1 MLAAHPST
9 SSRCADDKSDIR
21 SPVGILSAMTEGA
34 YMARHWWIPVAAV
47 AVVAG
52 GAVAVAAASASPG
65 LVHHA
70 VETAAVGAPIA
81 SANAVAPGHPM
92 VASGGSSSAAA
103 AGNSAI
109 ARATKSTNWSGYAV
123 HSSKYRKISATW
135 IVPAAKCPFPK
146 AKQYAAFWVGL
157 DGYNSNSVE
166 QTGTDSDCS
175 GHTPHYYGWYEMFP
189 AAPFFFKT
197 LVKPGN
203 EMSASVT
210 FSGTDTYTLV
220 LKNLSRSWTH
230 TIVKQETG
238 LARTSAEVITEAPSS
253 TSGVL
258 PLADFGA
265 VTFSSVKV
273 SGIPIKKLNPTAIVM
288 ADSSGNAKDSTS
300 AIANDKFHN
309 TWIRRN

>member
-1 MLAAHPST
+1 
-9 SSRCADDKSDIR
+9 
-21 SPVGILSAMTEGA
+21 
-34 YMARHWWIPVAAV
+34 MARHWWIPVAAV

-65 LVHHA
+65 FVHHA

-81 SANAVAPGHPM
+81 STTPVSPGNPM
-92 VASGGSSSAAA
+92 IASGGGSAAA

-123 HSSKYRKISATW
+123 HTSKYRNVSATW
-135 IVPAAKCPFPK
+135 IQPAAKCPFPK

-189 AAPFFFKT
+189 AAPVFFKT

-220 LKNLSRSWTH
+220 LKNLSRRWTH
-230 TIVKQETG
+230 TIVKHETG
-238 LARTSAEVITEAPSS
+238 LARSP
-253 TSGVL
+253 G
-258 PLADFGA
+258 
-265 VTFSSVKV
+265 
-273 SGIPIKKLNPTAIVM
+273 
-288 ADSSGNAKDSTS
+288 
-300 AIANDKFHN
+300 
-309 TWIRRN
+309 

>member
-1 MLAAHPST
+1 
-9 SSRCADDKSDIR
+9 
-21 SPVGILSAMTEGA
+21 
-34 YMARHWWIPVAAV
+34 MARHWWIPVAAA

-81 SANAVAPGHPM
+81 STSPVAPGHPM
-92 VASGGSSSAAA
+92 VASGGSSAAA

-123 HSSKYRKISATW
+123 HTGKYRNVSATW
-135 IVPAAKCPFPK
+135 IEPAAKCPLPK

-175 GHTPHYYGWYEMFP
+175 GPTPHYYGWYEMFP
-189 AAPFFFKT
+189 AAPVFFKT

-220 LKNLSRSWTH
+220 LKNLSRGWTH
-230 TIVKQETG
+230 TIVKHETG
-238 LARTSAEVITEAPSS
+238 LARSSAEFITEAPSS
-253 TSGVL
+253 NTGVL
-258 PLADFGA
+258 PLADFGT
-265 VTFSSVKV
+265 VTFNSVRV
-273 SGIPIKKLNPTAIVM
+273 SGILLRTLKPTEIVM
-288 ADSSGNAKDSTS
+288 ADANGQAKDSTS
-300 AIANDKFHN
+300 PIANDRFHN

>member
-1 MLAAHPST
+1 MLAARPST
-9 SSRCADDKSDIR
+9 SSRGADDKTDIR
-21 SPVGILSAMTEGA
+21 SRVGILSAMTEGA
-34 YMARHWWIPVAAV
+34 YMARHWWIPVAAA

-81 SANAVAPGHPM
+81 SANPVTPGNPM
-92 VASGGSSSAAA
+92 IASGGSSAAA

-123 HSSKYRKISATW
+123 HSSKYRNVSATW
-135 IVPAAKCPFPK
+135 IEPAAKCPLPK

-157 DGYNSNSVE
+157 DGYNSDSVE

-175 GHTPHYYGWYEMFP
+175 GPTPHYYGWYEMFP
-189 AAPFFFKT
+189 AAPVFFKT

-220 LKNLSRSWTH
+220 LKNLSRGWTH

-238 LARTSAEVITEAPSS
+238 NARTSAEVITEAPSS
-253 TSGVL
+253 SSGVL
-258 PLADFGA
+258 PLADFGT

-273 SGIPIKKLNPTAIVM
+273 SGIPIKKLGPTEIVM
-288 ADSSGNAKDSTS
+288 VDSSGQARDSTS